1 MSKYLYSD
9 YRHITIVIDVSKGV
23 VIYQKLKNMVENIA
37 NKFERTMKK
46 GFVNIFVLL
55 VLNKEPTHGYQIKKL
70 IEQRTLG
77 VWSPTDS
84 TMYTVLKDLRDK
96 DLIKQQKTH
105 DPDDS
110 KKVYELT
117 VKGKETL
124 DLMLQREREIR
135 ESMRTIIFSTSEVG
149 NEFLEDGLQDFILK
163 GPPIRGMP
171 MRGPFMGSFKGD
183 FMGRFK
189 DKPKKEQ
196 LKILD
201 IQKLFIS
208 KQIEHLSQRL
218 KNIDKK
224 ISELMSDT

>member
-1 MSKYLYSD
+1 
-9 YRHITIVIDVSKGV
+9 
-23 VIYQKLKNMVENIA
+23 MVENIA

-46 GFVNIFVLL
+46 GFINIFVLL
-55 VLNKEPTHGYQIKKL
+55 VLNKEPTYGYQIKKL
-70 IEQRTLG
+70 IKQRTLG

-84 TMYTVLKDLRDK
+84 TMYTVLKDLREK
-96 DLIKQQKTH
+96 DLIKRRKTH

-124 DLMLQREREIR
+124 DLMLQSEREIR
-135 ESMRTIIFSTSEVG
+135 ESMRTIIFSTSKVG
-149 NEFLEDGLQDFILK
+149 DEFLEEGLQDFILK
-163 GPPIRGMP
+163 GPRFRGMP
-171 MRGPFMGSFKGD
+171 KRGPFIGPIKGD

-189 DKPKKEQ
+189 DKPKNEQ
-196 LKILD
+196 LEILD

-218 KNIDKK
+218 ANIDKK
-224 ISELMSDT
+224 ILELKSDT

>member
-1 MSKYLYSD
+1 
-9 YRHITIVIDVSKGV
+9 
-23 VIYQKLKNMVENIA
+23 MVENIA

-46 GFVNIFVLL
+46 GFVNIFALL

-77 VWSPTDS
+77 VWTPTDS
-84 TMYTVLKDLRDK
+84 TMYTILKDLRDK
-96 DLIKQQKTH
+96 ELIKQQKTS

-117 VKGKETL
+117 LKGKEIL
-124 DLMLQREREIR
+124 DLMLQKEREIR
-135 ESMRTIIFSTSEVG
+135 ESMRSIIFSTSEDG
-149 NEFLEDGLQDFILK
+149 DDFLKEDLQSIILK
-163 GPPIRGMP
+163 GPSFRRVSMQGHP
-171 MRGPFMGSFKGD
+171 MKGPFMGPFKGD
-183 FMGRFK
+183 FMGRLE

-196 LKILD
+196 LEILD

-218 KNIDKK
+218 TDIDKK
-224 ISELMSDT
+224 ISELKSEA

>member
-1 MSKYLYSD
+1 
-9 YRHITIVIDVSKGV
+9 
-23 VIYQKLKNMVENIA
+23 MVENIA
-37 NKFERTMKK
+37 DKFERTMKK

-55 VLNKEPTHGYQIKKL
+55 VLNKEPSHGYHIKKL

-96 DLIKQQKTH
+96 ELIKQQKTH

-117 VKGKETL
+117 RKGKEIL
-124 DLMLQREREIR
+124 DLMLQKEREIR
-135 ESMRTIIFSTSEVG
+135 ESMRSIIFSTSELG
-149 NEFLEDGLQDFILK
+149 DDFLKEDLQDLILK
-163 GPPIRGMP
+163 GPSFQKALIQGFSMK
-171 MRGPFMGSFKGD
+171 GPFLGPFKGE
-183 FMGRFK
+183 FMGRLE
-189 DKPKKEQ
+189 DKSKKEQ
-196 LKILD
+196 LGILD

-218 KNIDKK
+218 TDIDKK
-224 ISELMSDT
+224 ISELRSDT

>member
-1 MSKYLYSD
+1 
-9 YRHITIVIDVSKGV
+9 
-23 VIYQKLKNMVENIA
+23 MVENIA
-37 NKFERTMKK
+37 DKFERTMKK

-77 VWSPTDS
+77 VWAPTDS

-96 DLIKQQKTH
+96 DLIKQRKTT
-105 DPDDS
+105 DPEDT

-135 ESMRTIIFSTSEVG
+135 ESMRSIIFSTSEVG
-149 NEFLEDGLQDFILK
+149 DDFLEEGLQDFILK
-163 GPPIRGMP
+163 GPSFRRASMQGHP
-171 MRGPFMGSFKGD
+171 MKGPFMGAFKGD
-183 FMGRFK
+183 FMGRLE
-189 DKPKKEQ
+189 DKSKKEQ
-196 LKILD
+196 LEILD

-218 KNIDKK
+218 TDIDKK
-224 ISELMSDT
+224 ISEIESDTQI

>member
-1 MSKYLYSD
+1 
-9 YRHITIVIDVSKGV
+9 
-23 VIYQKLKNMVENIA
+23 MVENIA

-96 DLIKQQKTH
+96 DLIKQRKTL

-124 DLMLQREREIR
+124 NLMLQREREIR
-135 ESMRTIIFSTSEVG
+135 ESMRSIIFSTSEVG
-149 NEFLEDGLQDFILK
+149 DEFLEEGLQDFILK
-163 GPPIRGMP
+163 GPSFLKASMQGLPKK
-171 MRGPFMGSFKGD
+171 GPFMGPFKGE
-183 FMGRFK
+183 FMGRLE

-196 LKILD
+196 LEMLD
-201 IQKLFIS
+201 IQKLFLN
-208 KQIEHLSQRL
+208 KQIEYLSQRL
-218 KNIDKK
+218 ADIDKK
-224 ISELMSDT
+224 ISELQSEI

>member
-1 MSKYLYSD
+1 
-9 YRHITIVIDVSKGV
+9 
-23 VIYQKLKNMVENIA
+23 MVENIA
-37 NKFERTMKK
+37 NKIERTMKK
-46 GFVNIFVLL
+46 GFVNIFALL

-84 TMYTVLKDLRDK
+84 TMYTILKDLREK

-117 VKGKETL
+117 SKGKEIL
-124 DLMLQREREIR
+124 DLMLQKEREIR
-135 ESMRTIIFSTSEVG
+135 ESMRSIIFSTSEDG
-149 NEFLEDGLQDFILK
+149 DDFLKEDLQSLILK
-163 GPPIRGMP
+163 GP
-171 MRGPFMGSFKGD
+171 SFRRN
-183 FMGRFK
+183 FMGRLE

-196 LKILD
+196 LEILD

-208 KQIEHLSQRL
+208 KQVEHLSQRL
-218 KNIDKK
+218 VDIDKK
-224 ISELMSDT
+224 ISELKSET

>member
-1 MSKYLYSD
+1 
-9 YRHITIVIDVSKGV
+9 
-23 VIYQKLKNMVENIA
+23 MVENIA

-46 GFVNIFVLL
+46 GFINIFVLL

-96 DLIKQQKTH
+96 DLIKQQKTR

-117 VKGKETL
+117 LKGKETL
-124 DLMLQREREIR
+124 DLLLQKEREIR
-135 ESMRTIIFSTSEVG
+135 ESMRSIIFSTSEVG
-149 NEFLEDGLQDFILK
+149 DELLEGGLQDFILK
-163 GPPIRGMP
+163 GPPFRKGSLKGFP
-171 MRGPFMGSFKGD
+171 MKGPFMGLFKGD
-183 FMGRFK
+183 FMRRLE

-201 IQKLFIS
+201 IQKIFIS
-208 KQIEHLSQRL
+208 AQVEHLSQRL
-218 KNIDKK
+218 ADIDGK
-224 ISELMSDT
+224 ISELKSDT

>member
-1 MSKYLYSD
+1 
-9 YRHITIVIDVSKGV
+9 
-23 VIYQKLKNMVENIA
+23 MVENIA
-37 NKFERTMKK
+37 DKFERTMKK
-46 GFVNIFVLL
+46 GFVNIFALL

-84 TMYTVLKDLRDK
+84 TMYTILKDLREK
-96 DLIKQQKTH
+96 DLIKQQETQ

-135 ESMRTIIFSTSEVG
+135 ESMRSIIFSTSEVG
-149 NEFLEDGLQDFILK
+149 DEFLEEGLQDFILK
-163 GPPIRGMP
+163 GPSFLKASMQGFPKK
-171 MRGPFMGSFKGD
+171 GPFMGPFKGD
-183 FMGRFK
+183 FMRRLE

-196 LKILD
+196 LEILD
-201 IQKLFIS
+201 IQRLFIS

-218 KNIDKK
+218 TDIDKK
-224 ISELMSDT
+224 ISDLKSET

>member
-1 MSKYLYSD
+1 
-9 YRHITIVIDVSKGV
+9 
-23 VIYQKLKNMVENIA
+23 
-37 NKFERTMKK
+37 MKK
-46 GFVNIFVLL
+46 GFINIFVLL

-96 DLIKQQKTH
+96 DLIEQRKTY

-117 VKGKETL
+117 AKGKEML
-124 DLMLQREREIR
+124 DLMLQREREMR
-135 ESMRTIIFSTSEVG
+135 ESMRSIIFSTSEVG
-149 NEFLEDGLQDFILK
+149 DEFLEEGLQGFILK
-163 GPPIRGMP
+163 GPPFRKGSMKGFP
-171 MRGPFMGSFKGD
+171 MKGPFMGPFKGD
-183 FMGRFK
+183 FMRRLE

-201 IQKLFIS
+201 IQKIFIS
-208 KQIEHLSQRL
+208 AQVEHLSQRL
-218 KNIDKK
+218 ANIDKK
-224 ISELMSDT
+224 ISELKSDT

>member
-1 MSKYLYSD
+1 
-9 YRHITIVIDVSKGV
+9 
-23 VIYQKLKNMVENIA
+23 MVENIA
-37 NKFERTMKK
+37 NKFEKTMKK

-55 VLNKEPTHGYQIKKL
+55 VLNKEPTHGYHIKKL

-77 VWSPTDS
+77 VWTPTDS

-105 DPDDS
+105 DPEDS

-124 DLMLQREREIR
+124 DLMLQKEREIR
-135 ESMRTIIFSTSEVG
+135 ESMRSIIFSTSDVG
-149 NEFLEDGLQDFILK
+149 DEFLEEGLQDFILK
-163 GPPIRGMP
+163 GPSFRRGSMQGLSMKGP
-171 MRGPFMGSFKGD
+171 LMGPFKGE
-183 FMGRFK
+183 FMGRLEN
-189 DKPKKEQ
+189 KPKKEQ
-196 LKILD
+196 LEILD

-218 KNIDKK
+218 ADIDKK
-224 ISELMSDT
+224 ISELKSET